1 MKTIKLTENNIKEF
15 EKAVQEEMD
24 KALQHFEK
32 ELITIRTGRAH
43 PALVEGIKVVCY
55 GGNTMNLKELASI
68 TTPEARIIVIQPWDT
83 GLMPDI
89 EKAITNSD
97 LGVTP
102 LNDGN
107 ILRIRLPEITT
118 ARSDELA
125 KILSK
130 KTEESKI
137 AVRNTRR
144 DYMNL
149 IRDAEKAK
157 TISEDHSRRLYDTL
171 QKITDKFTGSVDQ
184 MAQKKEAEIK
194 IV

>member
-1 MKTIKLTENNIKEF
+1 MKAIKLTDNNIKEF
-15 EKAVQEEMD
+15 EKAVQEEME
-24 KALQHFEK
+24 KAIHHFEK

-55 GGNTMNLKELASI
+55 GGNTMNLKEVASI
-68 TTPEARIIVIQPWDT
+68 TTPEARMIVIQPWDS
-83 GLMPDI
+83 GLMADI
-89 EKAITNSD
+89 EKAITASD

-107 ILRIRLPEITT
+107 IIRIRLPEITT
-118 ARSDELA
+118 ARRDELA

-130 KTEESKI
+130 KTEEAKI
-137 AVRNTRR
+137 SVRNTRR

-157 TISEDHSRRLYDTL
+157 SISEDHSRRLHDTL
-171 QKITDKFTGSVDQ
+171 QKITDKYTGTIDQ
-184 MAQKKEAEIK
+184 MMHKKEAEIK
-194 IV
+194 IA

>member
-1 MKTIKLTENNIKEF
+1 MKTIKLTDNNIKEF

-118 ARSDELA
+118 ARRDELA